1 MGLPDSEMPRRRY
14 LRGLV
19 ATGGAAALA
28 ACLDVPG
35 SGTDVPQG
43 DPGSRPARQHA
54 WNDALPT
61 DEDGN
66 VRRPNHHALLALDLT
81 TEPDRAASERVESA
95 FRSLERAYAHD
106 VAGLLFTVS
115 YTPAYFETVG
125 AESPVPDPEPLT
137 SVEGQIAL
145 DGFHALVHLASD
157 DPAVVLEAEQAL
169 LGGASEPNGV
179 EMAADLAAVFERAD
193 PRRTGFVGSG
203 LPADQA
209 EERGVDLPDELPEEA
224 PFLMGFRSGFR
235 ESQAPEERVTIQ
247 EGPYAGGTTTHVESL
262 SLNLRQ
268 WFEQNDQQLRIAE
281 ILSPHHAEDDVGET
295 GEQLGTST
303 GVFPDIADRTATDA
317 STRGI
322 VGHAQK
328 TARAREDGTPLLLR
342 RDINTLDGDRPG
354 VHFLA
359 HQREIA
365 DYVRARQ
372 AMAGEDLDGV
382 GQRLNNGLLQY
393 IFVRRRGNFVTPPRD
408 LRALPGTD
416 A

>member
-1 MGLPDSEMPRRRY
+1 MGLPDSELPRRQY

-35 SGTDVPQG
+35 SGTDVPRG
-43 DPGSRPARQHA
+43 DPNQRPARQHA
-54 WNDALPT
+54 WNSALPT
-61 DEDGN
+61 DDDGN
-66 VRRPNHHALLALDLT
+66 TRRPAHHALLAFTLT
-81 TEPDRAASERVESA
+81 EDPDGAASEQVETA

-106 VAGLLFTVS
+106 AGGLLFTVS

-125 AESPVPDPEPLT
+125 ATSPVPDPEPLT
-137 SVEGQIAL
+137 SVEGNIAL
-145 DGFHALVHLASD
+145 DSFHALVHLASD

-169 LGGASEPNGV
+169 VGETAEPNGV
-179 EMAADLAAVFERAD
+179 EMAADLTGVFERAG
-193 PRRTGFVGSG
+193 PRRTGFVGAG
-203 LPADQA
+203 LPVEQA
-209 EERGVDLPDELPEEA
+209 GGRGVDLPDELPEDA

-235 ESQAPEERVTIQ
+235 ESQASEERVTIQ
-247 EGPYAGGTTTHVESL
+247 EGAYAGGTTTHVESL

-268 WFEQNDQQLRIAE
+268 WFEQNDQQLRVAE
-281 ILSPHHAEDDVGET
+281 ILSPHHAEKGVGKM
-295 GEQLGTST
+295 GEELDTST
-303 GVFPDIADRTATDA
+303 GVAPDIADQTATDA

-328 TARAREDGTPLLLR
+328 IARAREDGTPLLLR

-359 HQREIA
+359 HQRDIS
-365 DYVRARQ
+365 DYVRARE
-372 AMAGEDLDGV
+372 AMAGEALDGV

-393 IFVRRRGNFVTPPRD
+393 IFVQRRGNFLTPPRD
-408 LRALPGTD
+408 LRALPGVDT
-416 A
+416 

>member
-1 MGLPDSEMPRRRY
+1 MGLPDSELPRRRY

-19 ATGGAAALA
+19 AAGGTAALA

-35 SGTDVPQG
+35 SGTDIPQG
-43 DPGSRPARQHA
+43 DPAQRPARQHA
-54 WNDALPT
+54 WEGALPT

-66 VRRPNHHALLALDLT
+66 TRRPNHHALLALDLT
-81 TEPDRAASERVESA
+81 ATPDEAASERVETA
-95 FRSLERAYAHD
+95 FRSLERAYGHD
-106 VAGLLFTVS
+106 VTGLLFTVS

-125 AESPVPDPEPLT
+125 ADSPVPDPEPLT
-137 SVEGQIAL
+137 SVEGGVAL
-145 DGFHALVHLASD
+145 DEFHALVHLASD
-157 DPAVVLEAEQAL
+157 DPSVVLEAEQAL
-169 LGGASEPNGV
+169 FGEASEPNGV
-179 EMAADLAAVFERAD
+179 ETSADLTGIFERAE

-203 LPADQA
+203 LPVEQA

-235 ESQAPEERVTIQ
+235 ESQASEERVTIQ
-247 EGPYAGGTTTHVESL
+247 EGPYAGGTTAHVESL

-268 WFEQNDQQLRIAE
+268 WFEQNDQQLRISE
-281 ILSPHHAEDDVGET
+281 LFSPRHTEEDVGEM
-295 GEQLGTST
+295 GEQLGSST
-303 GVFPDIADRTATDA
+303 GVFPDIAEQTETDA
-317 STRGI
+317 ETRGL

-328 TARAREDGTPLLLR
+328 AARAREDGAPLLLR

-365 DYVRARQ
+365 DYVRVRQ

-393 IFVRRRGNFVTPPRD
+393 IFVRRRGNFLTPPRD
-408 LRALPGTD
+408 MRALPGVGE
-416 A
+416 